1 MSAADAA
8 GAARRE
14 SYNEDCLPMIRPL
27 IALISV
33 ILVACTT
40 QHRRQAVGPPVR
52 DTPIGTILK
61 QYAVQRSYAE
71 CKAKNLSAEEC

>member
-33 ILVACTT
+33 ILAACTT
-40 QHRRQAVGPPVR
+40 QHRRQAVAPPVR
-52 DTPIGTILK
+52 DTPIGTDLH
-61 QYAVQRSYAE
+61 ARGPGGLLAGHPGPG
-71 CKAKNLSAEEC
+71 